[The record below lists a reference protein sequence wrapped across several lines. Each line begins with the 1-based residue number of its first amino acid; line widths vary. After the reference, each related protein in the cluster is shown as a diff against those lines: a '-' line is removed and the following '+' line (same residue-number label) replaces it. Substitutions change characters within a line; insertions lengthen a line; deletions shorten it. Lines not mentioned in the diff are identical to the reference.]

1 MAQFPLLMN
10 GAEVCTLEDLKRNFD
25 PNVLLE
31 YRKRFAAWLK
41 GWDYDEEAVKVK
53 ALDPELTD
61 EQWLDEICK
70 IVDCTDVWQEMRQSF
85 GEEKKKEEVQE
96 AIQEIKQS
104 GSDESQE
111 KLLSEIKIEVLSE
124 KYKLPKGKRHSFFAT
139 SSAFIVKSDNKC
151 FLSKDGKEY
160 RDISSVFS
168 MCEWMTCINNYIIK
182 YEKSNIKFS
191 TDGINWDIV
200 EISKI
205 FRRTYNKSLYL
216 YDILYVNCKYIA
228 IWKNE
233 NTDWYCF
240 SCSNSLSGDWE
251 GLGNAASYRPIEKIS
266 YYSGIYFAQSENE
279 TFYSEDFKK
288 WSKIWDNY
296 CNLASSL
303 QKRLPLG
310 VELKKIDEPYYS
322 LSTNE
327 INNLTISLLGKQIS
341 LFWDDCNIFVKN
353 SDNSSKINLISVSFP
368 IHSLFYTNGIL
379 WISGFNGKLAAGKI
393 IFMGEDI
400 YQWQKN
406 NLPKEKKVK
415 PERKR
420 KIVPTPENI
429 QVTINNKKSPFC
441 DPVTDVFVCEK
452 GVMVNTKSDQLY
464 FSKDGEHFTPIVPN
478 SKSYHYYK
486 NFSYLN
492 GYLVFQDSD
501 LVYFS
506 QDGHEWDSF
515 DFEDILPAGSKDYDS
530 PNYKVLPSIE
540 NIVYNNNRKSFTIFY
555 SFNRDVGVGSD
566 ITKIYCMSTASKLDG
581 SWTDWGEINSF
592 PFLEPGKFYWTQGKY
607 FTSVSWGQEKYGY
620 NAKYDNG
627 VYFSEDGLKWTQ
639 AEESDKNWLDGL
651 EVEDSNT
658 WMHIDY
664 CNCKD
669 GQMRYFLEEAKI
681 TPWGE
686 IYFSHGDDTIKA
698 WKEDFERQP
707 VSKECNFAIKTVACF
722 DDKLLIFGENNEF
735 AIGEIRVKG

>member
-1 MAQFPLLMN
+1 MQLPPTILNNFYIRGKIMAQFPLLMN

-41 GWDYDEEAVKVK
+41 GWDYDEEAVEVK
-53 ALDPELTD
+53 ALDQDLTD
-61 EQWLDEICK
+61 DQWLKAICEIIGISDQELAASKKKNEAAAKLEQEK
-70 IVDCTDVWQEMRQSF
+70 IVIQHA
-85 GEEKKKEEVQE
+85 EEQKR
-96 AIQEIKQS
+96 
-104 GSDESQE
+104 
-111 KLLSEIKIEVLSE
+111 KIE
-124 KYKLPKGKRHSFFAT
+124 
-139 SSAFIVKSDNKC
+139 
-151 FLSKDGKEY
+151 
-160 RDISSVFS
+160 
-168 MCEWMTCINNYIIK
+168 
-182 YEKSNIKFS
+182 
-191 TDGINWDIV
+191 
-200 EISKI
+200 
-205 FRRTYNKSLYL
+205 
-216 YDILYVNCKYIA
+216 
-228 IWKNE
+228 
-233 NTDWYCF
+233 
-240 SCSNSLSGDWE
+240 
-251 GLGNAASYRPIEKIS
+251 
-266 YYSGIYFAQSENE
+266 Q
-279 TFYSEDFKK
+279 
-288 WSKIWDNY
+288 
-296 CNLASSL
+296 
-303 QKRLPLG
+303 
-310 VELKKIDEPYYS
+310 
-322 LSTNE
+322 
-327 INNLTISLLGKQIS
+327 
-341 LFWDDCNIFVKN
+341 
-353 SDNSSKINLISVSFP
+353 
-368 IHSLFYTNGIL
+368 
-379 WISGFNGKLAAGKI
+379 
-393 IFMGEDI
+393 
-400 YQWQKN
+400 
-406 NLPKEKKVK
+406 
-415 PERKR
+415 ERKK

-492 GYLVFQDSD
+492 GYLVFQDSV

-555 SFNRDVGVGSD
+555 SFNRDVGVGND

-681 TPWGE
+681 IPWRE

-707 VSKECNFAIKTVACF
+707 VSEECDFTIKTVVCF
-722 DDKLLIFGENNEF
+722 NDKLLIFGENNEF

>member
-25 PNVLLE
+25 PNALIE

-41 GWDYDEEAVKVK
+41 GWDYDEEAVEVK
-53 ALDPELTD
+53 SLDPELTD

-70 IVDCTDVWQEMRQSF
+70 ILDCVDVWSEMRQSF
-85 GEEKKKEEVQE
+85 GEKKKKEEVQE
-96 AIQEIKQS
+96 VIKEIKQS
-104 GSDESQE
+104 ESPEVQE
-111 KLLSEIKIEVLSE
+111 KLLSETRIEISSE
-124 KYKLPKGKRHSFFAT
+124 KHKLPKGEKYSFFAT

-151 FLSKDGKEY
+151 FLSNDGKEY
-160 RDISSVFS
+160 RDISSAFS
-168 MCEWMTCINNYIIK
+168 MCEWMTCVNNYFIK

-191 TDGINWDIV
+191 TDGLNWNIV
-200 EISKI
+200 KIEEIFKQPYKKN
-205 FRRTYNKSLYL
+205 FCL
-216 YDILYVNCKYIA
+216 YDILYVNGKYTA
-228 IWKNE
+228 IWRNE
-233 NTDWYCF
+233 NTDWYRF
-240 SCSNSLSGDWE
+240 SVSNSLNEDWE
-251 GLGNAASYRPIEKIS
+251 EIGSVESYAPIEKIS
-266 YYSGIYFAQSENE
+266 YYSGIYFAQSANE
-279 TFYSEDFKK
+279 TFYTEDFKK

-296 CNLASSL
+296 CGLASSL
-303 QKRLPLG
+303 QKRLPSG
-310 VELKKIDEPYYS
+310 VELKKIDEHYYS
-322 LSTNE
+322 LFIKESNSLIVSLFGRE
-327 INNLTISLLGKQIS
+327 ISLVWNGN
-341 LFWDDCNIFVKN
+341 DIFMKN
-353 SDNSSKINLISVSFP
+353 SDNSSKINLATISFP

-379 WISGFNGKLAAGKI
+379 WISGPKGELASGKI
-393 IFMGEDI
+393 IFMGEDV
-400 YQWQKN
+400 QQMQEET
-406 NLPKEKKVK
+406 KEKKK
-415 PERKR
+415 IEPKR
-420 KIVPTPENI
+420 KKVITPTPENI
-429 QVTINNKKSPFC
+429 RVIINNKKSPFC
-441 DPVTDVFVCEK
+441 DSVTDKFVCEK
-452 GVMVNTKSDQLY
+452 GVIVNTKSDQLY
-464 FSKDGEHFTPIVPN
+464 FSSDGEHFTPIVPN

-555 SFNRDVGVGSD
+555 SFNRDVGVGND

-651 EVEDSNT
+651 EVEDSNI

-681 TPWGE
+681 IPWGE

-698 WKEDFERQP
+698 WKEDFEKQP
-707 VSKECNFAIKTVACF
+707 VSEECDFAIKTVACF
-722 DDKLLIFGENNEF
+722 NDKLLIFGENNEF